1 MTALFQ
7 CLFLTYN
14 PPDYI
19 ITVVSGALAQI
30 PDRGIIM
37 DHILR
42 NLTEDIVISELDSMI
57 NKLDCCKCDKCRLD
71 IASYAL
77 NRLPAKYIAT
87 TQGELMSKISII
99 DNDFRM
105 RVATELSKGAQVV
118 KKNPRHAAVPSTPLP
133 NPLPAVI
140 ETK

>member
-1 MTALFQ
+1 
-7 CLFLTYN
+7 
-14 PPDYI
+14 
-19 ITVVSGALAQI
+19 
-30 PDRGIIM
+30 
-37 DHILR
+37 
-42 NLTEDIVISELDSMI
+42 MI

>member
-1 MTALFQ
+1 MRVTPCREDF
-7 CLFLTYN
+7 
-14 PPDYI
+14 
-19 ITVVSGALAQI
+19 
-30 PDRGIIM
+30 M
-37 DHILR
+37 DLILR

-87 TQGELMSKISII
+87 TQGELMSKISFI

-118 KKNPRHAAVPSTPLP
+118 KKNPRHAAVPNSPLP
-133 NPLPAVI
+133 NPLPDVMNN
-140 ETK
+140 